1 MTSSPTNASRGVSAN
16 ADKSSSYLIN
26 KNELK
31 QTFCDCETLP
41 GVAAIPLDVL
51 PGVPAMLLVG
61 RLEIGEAM
69 LDTGLLDKGELAL
82 KNRIVRLITQGSY
95 GKTMND

>member
-1 MTSSPTNASRGVSAN
+1 MTSSPTNASRGVSAT
-16 ADKSSSYLIN
+16 DKSSSYLIN

-41 GVAAIPLDVL
+41 GVPAI
-51 PGVPAMLLVG
+51 LLVG
-61 RLEIGEAM
+61 RLEIGDAM

-82 KNRIVRLITQGSY
+82 KNRIVRLITQGS
-95 GKTMND
+95 